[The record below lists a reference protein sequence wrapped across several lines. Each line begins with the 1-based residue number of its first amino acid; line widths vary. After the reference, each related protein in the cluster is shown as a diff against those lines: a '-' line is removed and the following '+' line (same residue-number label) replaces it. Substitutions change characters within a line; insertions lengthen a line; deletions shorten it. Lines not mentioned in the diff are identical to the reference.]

1 MAKKVTVSIPDLLHE
16 KMEKWRR
23 SFNLSKMLQDAIAEA
38 IQRKEDFQKRI
49 QGDLDLCEIIDRLKR
64 EKEHSEGNFFA
75 TGRLDGIAWAKTAH
89 YEDIQYALG
98 WEDLD
103 NAAKD
108 NVLGLYFAEKIGKIK
123 RKDARLEGIDEYV
136 RVYLAGWKKGLSE
149 FWDEVKEKL

>member
-1 MAKKVTVSIPDLLHE
+1 MTKKVTVSIPDFLHE

-49 QGDLDLCEIIDRLKR
+49 QQDLNLSEIVERLKR
-64 EKEHSEGNFFA
+64 EKERSEGNYFD
-75 TGRLDGIAWAKTAH
+75 TGRLDGMAWAKMAH
-89 YEDIQYALG
+89 YDDIQYALR

-103 NAAKD
+103 NATKD
-108 NVLGLYFAEKIGKIK
+108 TILGEYFSERIGKIEC
-123 RKDARLEGIDEYV
+123 KDMRLEGVDVYV
-136 RVYLAGWKKGLSE
+136 GVYLKGWKKGLDE